1 MTETKRKPGRPA
13 KPPGEKKVANL
24 TFRVRPQMRDALA
37 MAAEDSGRST
47 SEEIEYRLTQT
58 FEGGTDRAAELLF
71 GSRLNVHYLTMFAAA
86 LESISELARKVS
98 KDPNDEWWDSMLG
111 RAGAAAALQELT
123 ASLIAPR
130 DVTLTD
136 DEVQTVEKIKVMAV
150 QRALRQA
157 REDER
162 RERAADRA
170 AGRVDYAKALGLF
183 AEDK

>member
-1 MTETKRKPGRPA
+1 MEEKRPRGRPSKA
-13 KPPGEKKVANL
+13 AGDKKVANL

-37 MAAEDSGRST
+37 MASEDSGRST

-58 FEGGTDRAAELLF
+58 FEGGVDRAAELLF

-111 RAGAAAALQELT
+111 RAGAAAALHELT
-123 ASLIAPR
+123 SSLIAPR
-130 DVTLTD
+130 GVTLTD

-157 REDER
+157 RDEER